1 MKFIP
6 PPLQRAF
13 LSLFSGIGGFDYAAY
28 KAGLRFDYHLFSE
41 IEKYSINV
49 FQKNFPGA
57 IPLGDVT
64 KIKYDEL
71 PKAKYIVCGGFP
83 CQPHSMAGKR
93 KGKDDERDLW
103 FECRRMLRKLRPEIA
118 LFENVPGLFTSNGGR
133 FFNRVISDIS
143 ESGYDTEW
151 CVISAENAGA
161 PHKRERVWIVAYSKG
176 KGVWRETRNIFEAN
190 GGSDGSLRVKS
201 FGTSISPE
209 NMAHPDSTRLQT
221 PRAEQQTTRI
231 SGCGKIPNS
240 GNIGSIEWKRELR
253 SDQQIAQTGENYR
266 GGEAVDAF
274 REWWAVEPNVGRV
287 ANGIP
292 FRVDRLKC
300 LGNAI
305 VPQVAEMI
313 FNLQVFD
320 YWRIKP

>member
-1 MKFIP
+1 
-6 PPLQRAF
+6 
-13 LSLFSGIGGFDYAAY
+13 LFSGIGGFDYAAY

-64 KIKYDEL
+64 KIKYEEL

-103 FECRRMLRKLRPEIA
+103 IECRRMLRELRPQIA
-118 LFENVPGLFTSNGGR
+118 LFENVPGLIISNRGR
-133 FFNRVISDIS
+133 FFNGILSDIS
-143 ESGYDTEW
+143 ESGYNAEW
-151 CVISAENAGA
+151 QNIRACEVGA
-161 PHKRERVWIVAYSKG
+161 PHVRERIWLIAYPAS
-176 KGVWRETRNIFEAN
+176 E
-190 GGSDGSLRVKS
+190 
-201 FGTSISPE
+201 
-209 NMAHPDSTRLQT
+209 RLQADKVFNET
-221 PRAEQQTTRI
+221 DRKSNKEKHRTQTFFQFDFTRI
-231 SGCGKIPNS
+231 GYSELWVADKNIICG
-240 GNIGSIEWKRELR
+240 E
-253 SDQQIAQTGENYR
+253 DY
-266 GGEAVDAF
+266 
-274 REWWAVEPNVGRV
+274 
-287 ANGIP
+287 GIP
-292 FRVDRLKC
+292 GKLDRLKC